1 MLEVIVTALAPIFLI
16 MLLGFIAGKT
26 KMVDNKNVSI
36 LNVFVMDFAL
46 PVSLFSAIVK
56 TPWTG
61 IVQESPLILVLAIVM
76 WLVYAFMIFLSQK
89 VFKKGPEDSA
99 VLALTVAFPNFAA
112 LGLPVLSSLIG
123 DAAASLPVAV
133 CIATGSILVTPICLL
148 ALEQGK
154 AKRAGN
160 NGESTAKMLPIL
172 MWRSFKKPIVL
183 GPLFGV
189 ILSALN
195 VHLPDIVFTAIKPLG
210 LAATAGALFLTGV
223 ILSARKLQLN
233 LVVGIGT
240 VLKLILQPLLCWGI
254 VVLFGF
260 RPEMAATAVMVFALS
275 AGFFGVVFG
284 NRYGVSSPNAE
295 AVLLLS
301 SILCIVT
308 LPMFI
313 QLYYYIFK

>member
-1 MLEVIVTALAPIFLI
+1 MIEVIVTALTPIFLI
-16 MLLGFIAGKT
+16 MLLGFMAGKT
-26 KMVDNKNVSI
+26 KMVDNKNVTI

-56 TPWTG
+56 TPWEG
-61 IVQESPLILVLAIVM
+61 IVKESPLILILAVIM
-76 WLVYAFMIFLSQK
+76 WLVYGFMIFLSQK
-89 VFKKGPEDSA
+89 ISKKPADESA

-123 DAAASLPVAV
+123 ESAASMPVAV
-133 CIATGSILVTPICLL
+133 CIATGSILLTPICLL

-154 AKRAGN
+154 AKKSG
-160 NGESTAKMLPIL
+160 NGENASAKMLPIL

-183 GPLFGV
+183 GPLLGV

-195 VHLPDIVFTAIKPLG
+195 VHLPDLVFTAIKPLG
-210 LAATAGALFLTGV
+210 AAATAGALFLTGV

-233 LVVGIGT
+233 FVVGIGT
-240 VLKLILQPLLCWGI
+240 AIKLIIQPLLCWGLVMLLGI
-254 VVLFGF
+254 NVEL
-260 RPEMAATAVMVFALS
+260 AATAVIVLALS

-308 LPMFI
+308 LPAFI
-313 QLYYYIFK
+313 QLYYYIIK